1 MSSIPNTNQ
10 SCVLAKHFTWTVLT
24 ALVLLQLSG
33 CMTIAKTFLSEA
45 QITHHL
51 DNLVVMQT
59 SRSLT
64 EYDKLLNFEICKT
77 FYKNYQDVFD
87 VLFVISNVPRDK
99 FEDGEVGYYGV
110 MAVVRNEELGTGVEV
125 FDHGGWYYS
134 PTTLRGV
141 MHLPARDLL
150 GGGPSLHEF
159 MHLWVLDREVIPTVI
174 EGHWGFSSVNGQLGG
189 FDITNLVEL
198 GEDRYS
204 AGHFGLNANG
214 GNSLPYAPLELYLAG
229 WISADEVPDTWVA
242 EDGEFQFEADP
253 DNPDVKRQQ
262 TGSDGSPIFRATRT
276 SLWSIK
282 QIVEVLGDRNPSFED
297 SQKSFRVA
305 TVLVG
310 NEEFPVTQND
320 IEFVRGLVEMFSLK
334 SSLRESLGLDTF
346 NFWDATGG
354 RAWIEADELQ
364 EFRLPQVQAAP

>member
-1 MSSIPNTNQ
+1 
-10 SCVLAKHFTWTVLT
+10 
-24 ALVLLQLSG
+24 
-33 CMTIAKTFLSEA
+33 
-45 QITHHL
+45 
-51 DNLVVMQT
+51 MQT
-59 SRSLT
+59 
-64 EYDKLLNFEICKT
+64 
-77 FYKNYQDVFD
+77 
-87 VLFVISNVPRDK
+87 
-99 FEDGEVGYYGV
+99 
-110 MAVVRNEELGTGVEV
+110 
-125 FDHGGWYYS
+125 
-134 PTTLRGV
+134 
-141 MHLPARDLL
+141 
-150 GGGPSLHEF
+150 
-159 MHLWVLDREVIPTVI
+159 
-174 EGHWGFSSVNGQLGG
+174 
-189 FDITNLVEL
+189 
-198 GEDRYS
+198 
-204 AGHFGLNANG
+204 G

-364 EFRLPQVQAAP
+364 EFRLTPRNKQPRSNQSSPSIGSRLRCVF